1 MPDVITDVPLLV
13 MSEVLFPGAYI
24 SLRLNNPAQCSF
36 FRACNDSIRHIG
48 VILTHNRADN
58 GCASIPSAI
67 GCLARVAML
76 IHEDEADAPTSVI
89 LYGEKRLRILSLIQ
103 QAPYLTGSV
112 ELIEETLGSN
122 AGKRLQE
129 ALELLPEYT
138 RLLNR
143 HCGSEMSHINLPDD
157 PLISSF
163 LLASVLPV
171 SLKMK
176 QQLLEA
182 QNSAL
187 RLADEIAFIR
197 TDAELRNVFSA
208 LAQSQRR
215 CFTPTCASSFHHLLS
230 KN

>member
-1 MPDVITDVPLLV
+1 MPDVITDVPLLA

-24 SLRLNNPAQCSF
+24 SLRLDNPAQRSF
-36 FRACNDSIRHIG
+36 FRACNDNIHHIG
-48 VILTHNRADN
+48 VILTHCKTGSDID
-58 GCASIPSAI
+58 SIPSTV
-67 GCLARVAML
+67 GCLARIVML
-76 IHEDEADAPTSVI
+76 IHEDEADAPTSVV
-89 LYGEKRLRILSLIQ
+89 LYGEKRLRLLNLIQ
-103 QAPYLTGSV
+103 KVPYLTGSV
-112 ELIEETLGSN
+112 ELVEETLGNN

-138 RLLNR
+138 RLINR
-143 HCGSEMSHINLPDD
+143 RCGREMTPINLPDD

-163 LLASVLPV
+163 LLAAALPV
-171 SLKMK
+171 SLNIK

-197 TDAELRNVFSA
+197 ADADLRNVFLD
-208 LAQSQRR
+208 LAQSQHH
-215 CFTPTCASSFHHLLS
+215 CFIPTCASSFQHLLS